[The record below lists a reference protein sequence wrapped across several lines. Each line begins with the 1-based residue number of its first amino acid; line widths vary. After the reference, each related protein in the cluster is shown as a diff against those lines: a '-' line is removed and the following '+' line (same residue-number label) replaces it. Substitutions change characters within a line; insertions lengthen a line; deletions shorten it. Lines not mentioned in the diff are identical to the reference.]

1 MLTGVRSALQ
11 MMQRGWQSIR
21 LGFTGHVLVFMS
33 EAVAPRSL
41 NVNIISPR
49 SGCVLALQK
58 PMFASLP
65 WDTWTPGG
73 QNVRCLKQR
82 SHSEGH
88 GGGRLGRLCWEDTPE
103 LQAGER
109 EPSLLG

>member
-1 MLTGVRSALQ
+1 

-33 EAVAPRSL
+33 EAVAQRSL

-65 WDTWTPGG
+65 WDTWTPGWAE
-73 QNVRCLKQR
+73 CALLKAEEPLR
-82 SHSEGH
+82 GPWWRE
-88 GGGRLGRLCWEDTPE
+88 
-103 LQAGER
+103 AGA
-109 EPSLLG
+109 SLLGRHT